1 MKFQRENA
9 KDILNDENLLPLF
22 QKHWEEISFYKDI
35 PLSPDYAQY
44 KKLDEMGILRVY
56 TARDTDNKLVGY
68 CVFFVNKNL
77 HYSSAPPQAMQDII
91 FIDPEK
97 RGFGAKF
104 ILWTEKQLAAEGVA
118 VLFHHIKT
126 KTPHTIDL
134 FRRLGYENIDLIL
147 GKRLDK

>member
-1 MKFQRENA
+1 MRFQRETV
-9 KDILNDENLLPLF
+9 LNVCEEIKPLLL
-22 QKHWEEISFYKDI
+22 KHWEEISHYKDI
-35 PLSPDYAQY
+35 PLDPDWDGY
-44 KKLDEMGILRVY
+44 LRIEESGALRIY
-56 TARDTDNKLVGY
+56 TARDDENVLVGY
-68 CVFFVNKNL
+68 AVFFIKHNL
-77 HYSSAPPQAMQDII
+77 HYRTSLQALQDII

-104 ILWTEKQLAAEGVA
+104 ILWTEKQLADEGVQ
-118 VLFHHIKT
+118 VVFHHIKT